1 MGQEP
6 EESRKFFVYS
16 PLKGKIKSLK
26 EVNDP
31 TFSEEILGKGL
42 AILPEE
48 GKLYAP
54 FDGEETLLFDTK
66 HAIRPEL
73 RRRSRAADTYRSG
86 DCRPGGQVL

>member
-1 MGQEP
+1 M
-6 EESRKFFVYS
+6 
-16 PLKGKIKSLK
+16 K

-54 FDGEETLLFDTK
+54 FDGEVTSLFDTK
-66 HAIRPEL
+66 HAIGLSCAGGAEL
-73 RRRSRAADTYRSG
+73 LIHIGLETVG
-86 DCRPGGQVL
+86 LGGQVL